1 MIKWNIQWVKYVY
14 IYVPGSVVM
23 GAAVVRRG
31 VGGSVLT
38 SVAYC
43 PKNLIVYVSTFT
55 NTLKYLESFWTKLN
69 DYFYVIFASSI

>member
-1 MIKWNIQWVKYVY
+1 MY

-55 NTLKYLESFWTKLN
+55 NTLKYLSEKVFEQNLMI
-69 DYFYVIFASSI
+69 IFM

>member
-1 MIKWNIQWVKYVY
+1 MI

-55 NTLKYLESFWTKLN
+55 NTLKYLSEKVFEQNLMI
-69 DYFYVIFASSI
+69 IFM